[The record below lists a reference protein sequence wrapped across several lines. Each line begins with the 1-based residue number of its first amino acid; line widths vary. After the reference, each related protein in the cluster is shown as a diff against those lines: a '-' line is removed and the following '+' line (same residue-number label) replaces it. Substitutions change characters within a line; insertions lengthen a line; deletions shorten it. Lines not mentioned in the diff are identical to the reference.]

1 MVSERRKEFEEVA
14 LPHLERLYGVAL
26 ALTRNRAE
34 AEDLVQETYLRAYR
48 AFDQFT
54 PGTNCRA
61 WLFTILRH
69 HFLNRLKKS
78 SREVLEWDVLEPEW
92 EDERNGTAWPETPEA
107 EFFQRVVEVEVRRA
121 IETLPVPFREVVTLA
136 DLEEFSYKEIAE
148 IIGRPVGTVMSR
160 LHRGRTLLRKALV
173 QFVRDQ
179 DGTRILDSV
188 V

>member
-14 LPHLERLYGVAL
+14 LPHLERLYGMVL

-34 AEDLVQETYLRAYR
+34 AEDLVQETYLWAYR

-78 SREVLEWDVLEPEW
+78 SREVLEWDVLH
-92 EDERNGTAWPETPEA
+92 RRRKGMMKAA
-107 EFFQRVVEVEVRRA
+107 LRVA
-121 IETLPVPFREVVTLA
+121 
-136 DLEEFSYKEIAE
+136 
-148 IIGRPVGTVMSR
+148 
-160 LHRGRTLLRKALV
+160 TLLAVLLALTASPGFAQGKAATAANPCAV
-173 QFVRDQ
+173 KPAANPCAAQNPCAAKNPC
-179 DGTRILDSV
+179 GAKK
-188 V
+188 